1 MHHGFL
7 GDACVARGQ
16 VTDLPLYLI
25 RDSVCYE
32 KRALVRQGKGESVPT
47 LRPKSLFCRS
57 DPLLFAGE
65 EVERYLKPLPILE
78 LSLHS
83 QG

>member
-32 KRALVRQGKGESVPT
+32 KRALVRQGKVE
-47 LRPKSLFCRS
+47 FCLADRAS
-57 DPLLFAGE
+57 RCPYEITGLGIIIAA
-65 EVERYLKPLPILE
+65 
-78 LSLHS
+78 
-83 QG
+83 